1 MEVIPAID
9 LRGGRVVRLYQGD
22 YERET
27 AYSDD
32 PVGVARDFERAGA
45 PRLHVVDL
53 DGAATGAPA
62 HLEVWRRIVQAV
74 EIPVQIGGG
83 LRTVELID
91 SALAIGAE
99 RIVLGSVALEN
110 PALVEREV
118 AVHGAHRVVVG
129 LDARDGLVA
138 VRGWTEQSTVRAEEL
153 LARMASLGV
162 ARFVYTDIARD
173 GTLQGPN
180 YEAIASMVR
189 KGAELEATIVASG
202 GIGSLDHL
210 KRLADL
216 GIEGA
221 ILGSG
226 LYTGTLTLADA
237 LRAVD
242 NP

>member
-27 AYSDD
+27 VYSDD
-32 PVGVARDFERAGA
+32 PVGVARDFERTGA

-62 HLEVWRRIVQAV
+62 HLEAWRRIVQAV
-74 EIPVQIGGG
+74 GVPVQTGGG

-91 SALAIGAE
+91 SALATGVE
-99 RIVLGSVALEN
+99 RIVLGSAALEN
-110 PALVEREV
+110 PALVERAV
-118 AVHGAHRVVVG
+118 ATHGAHRVVVG

-138 VRGWTEQSTVRAEEL
+138 VRGWREQSSVRAEEL
-153 LARMASLGV
+153 LARMAALGV
-162 ARFVYTDIARD
+162 ARFIYTDIARD

-180 YEAIASMVR
+180 YGAIAAMVR
-189 KGAELEATIVASG
+189 KGIALGAAIVASG
-202 GIGSLDHL
+202 GIGSLDHM

-221 ILGSG
+221 IVGSG
-226 LYTGTLTLADA
+226 LYAGAFTLAEA
-237 LRAVD
+237 LEAVD